1 MTRLEYNLRN
11 KNENGVIS
19 LDYLMV
25 VNGEQIGEDLPKIE
39 VINPATNEVVGTVP
53 NGGEKE
59 AELAIDAAYDAFQSW
74 SQLTAYERSKYLKTL
89 NDLLLEHKEELG
101 EIMTLEMGKPIT
113 QSVGEAVYAATF
125 VEWYAEE
132 AKRIYGET
140 IPSHLPNKRMQVW
153 RKPVGVVAA
162 ITPWNFPL
170 AMITR
175 KIAPALAAGCTV
187 VVKPSKESPLTAMK
201 FMELV
206 EKAGFPAGVINVVTG
221 SSSKIVGEMMQND
234 KVRKVTFTGS
244 TEVGKLLIEQSASQV
259 KKLSLE
265 LGGHAPFII
274 LDDANID
281 AAVEGVIASKF
292 RNSGQTCVCANR
304 IYVQSGVYD
313 EFVEKF
319 AAKVKKLSVGNG
331 LDQNVEIG
339 PLINEEGLEKV
350 ASHVKD
356 AVDKGASV
364 VTGGKRLDGEGIFYE
379 PTVIRDVDESMI
391 IMKEETFGPVAPIQ
405 KIETDEEA
413 VELANSTPY
422 GLAAYVYTQSV
433 SRGTKLIERLD
444 FGIVG
449 WNDGVPSAAQAPFG
463 GMKESGIGREGGHEG
478 MDAFLETQYVS
489 IGLSSS

>member
-1 MTRLEYNLRN
+1 MAQACRSRCSDHTVEFSTR
-11 KNENGVIS
+11 
-19 LDYLMV
+19 D
-25 VNGEQIGEDLPKIE
+25 D
-39 VINPATNEVVGTVP
+39 
-53 NGGEKE
+53 
-59 AELAIDAAYDAFQSW
+59 
-74 SQLTAYERSKYLKTL
+74 
-89 NDLLLEHKEELG
+89 HKEDRTRISCRMYRCRKTIERKSTYCH
-101 EIMTLEMGKPIT
+101 EI
-113 QSVGEAVYAATF
+113 Y
-125 VEWYAEE
+125 
-132 AKRIYGET
+132 
-140 IPSHLPNKRMQVW
+140 
-153 RKPVGVVAA
+153 
-162 ITPWNFPL
+162 
-170 AMITR
+170 
-175 KIAPALAAGCTV
+175 
-187 VVKPSKESPLTAMK
+187 
-201 FMELV
+201 ELV

-244 TEVGKLLIEQSASQV
+244 TEVGKLLIKQSANQV

-281 AAVEGVIASKF
+281 AAIEGVIASKF

-331 LDQNVEIG
+331 VDQNVEIG

-422 GLAAYVYTQSV
+422 GLAAYVYTESV

-449 WNDGVPSAAQAPFG
+449 WNDGVPSAG
-463 GMKESGIGREGGHEG
+463 
-478 MDAFLETQYVS
+478 T
-489 IGLSSS
+489 SSVRRNERKRYRSRRWT

>member
-1 MTRLEYNLRN
+1 
-11 KNENGVIS
+11 
-19 LDYLMV
+19 MV
-25 VNGEQIGEDLPKIE
+25 VNGEKVGANLGKIE
-39 VINPATNEVVGTVP
+39 VMNPATNEVVGTVP
-53 NGGEKE
+53 NGAEKE
-59 AELAIDAAYDAFQSW
+59 AILAIDAAYDAFEGW
-74 SQLTAYERSKYLKTL
+74 SQLTAYERSDYLKTL
-89 NDLLLEHKEELG
+89 NDLLLEHKDELA
-101 EIMTLEMGKPIT
+101 ETMTREMGKPIT
-113 QSVGEAVYAATF
+113 QSLGEVIYSASF

-132 AKRIYGET
+132 AKRVYGET

-153 RKPVGVVAA
+153 KKPVGVVAA

-187 VVKPSKESPLTAMK
+187 IIKPSKESPITAVK

-206 EKAGFPAGVINVVTG
+206 EKANFPKGVVNLVTG
-221 SSSKIVGEMMQND
+221 SSSKIVGEMMQNE
-234 KVRKVTFTGS
+234 KVRKITFTGS
-244 TEVGKLLIEQSASQV
+244 TEVGKILIEQSAHQV

-281 AAVEGVIASKF
+281 AAVQGVIASKF
-292 RNSGQTCVCANR
+292 RNAGQTCVCANR
-304 IYVQSGVYD
+304 IYVQSAVYE

-319 AAKVKKLSVGNG
+319 AKEVAKLKVGDG
-331 LDQNVEIG
+331 LDKEVEIG
-339 PLINEEGLEKV
+339 PLINEDGLEKV
-350 ASHVKD
+350 ASHVAD

-364 VTGGKRLDGEGIFYE
+364 VTGGNRLDSEGVFYE
-379 PTVIRDVDESMI
+379 PTVIRDVDPSMI
-391 IMKEETFGPVAPIQ
+391 IMSEETFGPVAPIQ

-413 VELANSTPY
+413 ITLANSTEY
-422 GLAAYVYTQSV
+422 GLAAYVYTESV
-433 SRGTKLIERLD
+433 ARGTKIIERLD
-444 FGIVG
+444 FGIIG

-489 IGLSSS
+489 IGLE